1 MTFWKRIVRDEII
14 VWVFTRKKLIFG
26 IYRTGGSTEEKGV
39 GEGARV
45 VQFLSFSC
53 TFWQTRGFPPPP
65 VWEIL
70 DTPLHRSYKYCKLNL
85 HRAIVV
91 EIRSQYR

>member
-26 IYRTGGSTEEKGV
+26 IDRTGGSAEENGW
-39 GEGARV
+39 GGGGG
-45 VQFLSFSC
+45 
-53 TFWQTRGFPPPP
+53 TRGTISFIFMHFLANSGVPPPPP

-70 DTPLHRSYKYCKLNL
+70 DTPLHRSYKY
-85 HRAIVV
+85 
-91 EIRSQYR
+91 

>member
-26 IYRTGGSTEEKGV
+26 IYRTGGYSEKGV

-45 VQFLSFSC
+45 VQFLHFHALFGKLGGSS
-53 TFWQTRGFPPPP
+53 PP